1 MADACTIVKAQSQFA
16 MPVTTRRV
24 NLFRDKATISCAPV
38 PALLLLLIEHSRC
51 ERPGISQDHEN
62 APFTRSIAGCLR
74 FFTLIQCG
82 DRPPR

>member
-16 MPVTTRRV
+16 MLVTTRRV

-51 ERPGISQDHEN
+51 ERLAFLGIMSTRLSRAPLPG
-62 APFTRSIAGCLR
+62 A
-74 FFTLIQCG
+74 CG
-82 DRPPR
+82 SSP